1 MMTREVFQG
10 LVRHA
15 LTVAGGALAARWG
28 WSGEVVDALVG
39 AGAILAGAYLCGTT
53 MPDGSINNSD
63 CLRP

>member
-39 AGAILAGAYLCGTT
+39 AGAILAGAAWSVIANRRVAGERAERWG
-53 MPDGSINNSD
+53 D
-63 CLRP
+63 

>member
-1 MMTREVFQG
+1 MMSREVFTG

-39 AGAILAGAYLCGTT
+39 AGAIVAGAAWSVVVNRRMAG
-53 MPDGSINNSD
+53 G
-63 CLRP
+63 RAEKWGE